1 MTRLGTDIS
10 DACPNL
16 KNLLQ
21 KASAKDFTY
30 CQQQDHGKIPALFML
45 NVITSF
51 FQNFNALEN
60 ILEFWHSDVGY
71 P

>member
-1 MTRLGTDIS
+1 
-10 DACPNL
+10 
-16 KNLLQ
+16 
-21 KASAKDFTY
+21 
-30 CQQQDHGKIPALFML
+30 ML

-71 P
+71 PWNASFTTSVDMYRIYTKELLQP